1 MNLGIATICMLIPI
15 LLLSIVSFAIII
27 ERTLFF
33 YNETKTK
40 QRQFAQLKNFLLD
53 KQVQCAA
60 EFCQTNS
67 SSFLKIVSF
76 LFLHHDMGFEF
87 CTNKMRAVALVEKNK
102 IKGGVKTLGTIAH
115 VAPLLGLLGTVTGN
129 IKAFGLL
136 GEGIQ
141 DYSKLALAIGEALYT
156 TAFGMVVAIFAIIFY
171 NYFVSRIERFM
182 VTIESDIE
190 ELRYLLDSLQG

>member
-67 SSFLKIVSF
+67 SSFLKIVSV

-87 CTNKMRAVALVEKNK
+87 CTNKMRAVALVETNK

-190 ELRYLLDSLQG
+190 ELRYLLATLQG